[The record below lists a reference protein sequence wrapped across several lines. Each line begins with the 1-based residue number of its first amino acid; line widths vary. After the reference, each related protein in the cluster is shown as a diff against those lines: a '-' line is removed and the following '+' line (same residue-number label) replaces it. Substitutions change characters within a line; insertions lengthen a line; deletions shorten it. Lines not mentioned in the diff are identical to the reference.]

1 MPDTFSKSVSEP
13 DELLPLTSDL
23 VFKQVLGQEES
34 KPILMEFLN
43 DILNLNIQSPDQLI
57 LQNPN
62 IDREHQTDKLSTLD
76 IRVQLENRTSI
87 DIEVQ
92 VINEHN
98 IEPRA
103 LYYTCCL
110 CAEQLQKGE
119 DYILL
124 RPSIGLNLLLFD
136 LDKKDNYYRSYVLK
150 DKITNKEYPPLFEIA
165 FLELS
170 KGRRLLSGKKDLPL
184 SKKDLWILFLTAKN
198 KEVQKRMAEQN
209 TTFQA
214 AYDRLVTASSDEEL
228 RIQ

>member
-103 LYYTCCL
+103 LYYTL
-110 CAEQLQKGE
+110 NF
-119 DYILL
+119 L
-124 RPSIGLNLLLFD
+124 R
-136 LDKKDNYYRSYVLK
+136 V
-150 DKITNKEYPPLFEIA
+150 
-165 FLELS
+165 
-170 KGRRLLSGKKDLPL
+170 
-184 SKKDLWILFLTAKN
+184 
-198 KEVQKRMAEQN
+198 VH
-209 TTFQA
+209 
-214 AYDRLVTASSDEEL
+214 
-228 RIQ
+228 

>member
-98 IEPRA
+98 RVLSIIPAVYVPSSFRRA
-103 LYYTCCL
+103 KTTYFFVH
-110 CAEQLQKGE
+110 
-119 DYILL
+119 
-124 RPSIGLNLLLFD
+124 PSD
-136 LDKKDNYYRSYVLK
+136 
-150 DKITNKEYPPLFEIA
+150 
-165 FLELS
+165 
-170 KGRRLLSGKKDLPL
+170 
-184 SKKDLWILFLTAKN
+184 
-198 KEVQKRMAEQN
+198 
-209 TTFQA
+209 
-214 AYDRLVTASSDEEL
+214 
-228 RIQ
+228 